1 MPDLSEAWDAED
13 DWTGTTNPT
22 ERRRRQNRIGQRLYR
37 RRKHLQKFATTFSN
51 SSQETVSVAAGAAE
65 DVQSKGKNLPV
76 VVHND
81 PAPLNVVNYAEG
93 FLLVLCPENRKK
105 ATEFVQRFFAD
116 FRLGVHQPGD
126 LWITV
131 HLNVLSAW
139 CHNALALAIPFE
151 DLENDDGISPFN
163 FHHPMPPGA
172 IARTSSAPVSL
183 HPTWF
188 QRTLVH
194 HPWVDLIP
202 LPQMRDN
209 ILCGL
214 ETGLFDEDELC
225 RELAGAETPD
235 GTTRASFLV
244 WGESWDIKSWELS
257 AGFLQRNDYGH
268 SLSAFQASKKQYRS
282 VRREIRKE

>member
-1 MPDLSEAWDAED
+1 
-13 DWTGTTNPT
+13 
-22 ERRRRQNRIGQRLYR
+22 
-37 RRKHLQKFATTFSN
+37 
-51 SSQETVSVAAGAAE
+51 
-65 DVQSKGKNLPV
+65 
-76 VVHND
+76 
-81 PAPLNVVNYAEG
+81 
-93 FLLVLCPENRKK
+93 
-105 ATEFVQRFFAD
+105 
-116 FRLGVHQPGD
+116 
-126 LWITV
+126 
-131 HLNVLSAW
+131 
-139 CHNALALAIPFE
+139 
-151 DLENDDGISPFN
+151 
-163 FHHPMPPGA
+163 MPPGA

-257 AGFLQRNDYGH
+257 AGFLQRWGF
-268 SLSAFQASKKQYRS
+268 LAYRCPEILES
-282 VRREIRKE
+282 TNSWREKRGEPRIEMIADE